1 MALLSVVW
9 YKRVN
14 WTGKGEEKVRDWF
27 SGLFQSTLSRLLA
40 YALSGFFTAFL
51 VLLFG
56 GRLAEF
62 LRSDVQANI
71 GLLLLLVLFS
81 CLGLAAG
88 IERIMVTIRERR
100 EQTGLIQD
108 ERVEKTHR
116 LLLETLAKVESEL
129 PQNSYERAELR
140 AELLS
145 RVDQWEGAVIPY
157 LGEEERHRIR
167 AMRDHI
173 QNQSLK
179 YAKEVGA
186 DWTRIVKDITAIAR
200 SNVSR

>member
-1 MALLSVVW
+1 
-9 YKRVN
+9 
-14 WTGKGEEKVRDWF
+14 
-27 SGLFQSTLSRLLA
+27 
-40 YALSGFFTAFL
+40 
-51 VLLFG
+51 
-56 GRLAEF
+56 
-62 LRSDVQANI
+62 
-71 GLLLLLVLFS
+71 
-81 CLGLAAG
+81 
-88 IERIMVTIRERR
+88 MVTIRERR

>member
-1 MALLSVVW
+1 MSQI
-9 YKRVN
+9 
-14 WTGKGEEKVRDWF
+14 GKGENKVRDWL

-62 LRSDVQANI
+62 LQSDIEVNI

-81 CLGLAAG
+81 CLGLVAG
-88 IERIMVTIRERR
+88 IERLLAYIREGRGQPVR
-100 EQTGLIQD
+100 IRD
-108 ERVEKTHR
+108 ERVEETQR
-116 LLLETLAKVESEL
+116 LLLETLAKVESQL
-129 PQNSYERAELR
+129 PLNSYERAELR

-145 RVDQWEGAVIPY
+145 RVDQWEGAVAPY
-157 LGEEERHRIR
+157 LGEEDRRRIQ

-179 YAKEVGA
+179 YAKEEGA
-186 DWTRIVKDITAIAR
+186 DWTKIVKDITSIAQTNGPR
-200 SNVSR
+200 

>member
-1 MALLSVVW
+1 M
-9 YKRVN
+9 K
-14 WTGKGEEKVRDWF
+14 DWL

-40 YALSGFFTAFL
+40 YALSGFFTAVL

-56 GRLAEF
+56 GRMAEF
-62 LRSDVQANI
+62 LRSDIQANI

-81 CLGLAAG
+81 CVGLAAG
-88 IERIMVTIRERR
+88 IERIMFYIRDRR
-100 EQTGLIQD
+100 EQGGRLRD
-108 ERVEKTHR
+108 EQVEETQR
-116 LLLETLAKVESEL
+116 LLLETLAKVESQL

-140 AELLS
+140 AELLF

-157 LGEEERHRIR
+157 LGEEEKHRIK

-186 DWTRIVKDITAIAR
+186 DWTKIVKDITIIAR
-200 SNVSR
+200 TNVSR

>member
-1 MALLSVVW
+1 
-9 YKRVN
+9 
-14 WTGKGEEKVRDWF
+14 VRDWL

-62 LRSDVQANI
+62 LRSDIEANI

-81 CLGLAAG
+81 CVGLAAG
-88 IERIMVTIRERR
+88 IERILASIRERR
-100 EQTGLIQD
+100 EQAGGMQD
-108 ERVEKTHR
+108 ERVEKTQKM
-116 LLLETLAKVESEL
+116 LLETLAKVESQL
-129 PQNSYERAELR
+129 PQNSYERAALR

-157 LGEEERHRIR
+157 LGEEDKHRIR

-179 YAKEVGA
+179 YAKEAGA
-186 DWTRIVKDITAIAR
+186 DWTKIVKDITAIAR
-200 SNVSR
+200 SNESR